1 MRFSDSIIASL
12 FKPINRKQFQQI
24 VDRHDGD
31 AYDKSFKSWD
41 HLVALSYAQL
51 SGIEGLRAL
60 EAAFN
65 ANPQH
70 HYHLGTGKLSR
81 STLADA
87 NARRPVGIFAE
98 VFARLVETA
107 DRRIRREGLE
117 MVRLIDSVQFRSAK
131 SSNGANGT
139 AASEA

>member
-1 MRFSDSIIASL
+1 MRFADSIIASL

-51 SGIEGLRAL
+51 SGTEGLRAL

-65 ANPQH
+65 ADPQH

-87 NARRPVGIFAE
+87 NGAG
-98 VFARLVETA
+98 
-107 DRRIRREGLE
+107 
-117 MVRLIDSVQFRSAK
+117 RSAFSPR
-131 SSNGANGT
+131 SSLGWSRPLTGGYGGKDWRWCG
-139 AASEA
+139 

>member
-51 SGIEGLRAL
+51 SGIEVCGRWKR
-60 EAAFN
+60 
-65 ANPQH
+65 PS
-70 HYHLGTGKLSR
+70 TPTR
-81 STLADA
+81 STITTWAPA
-87 NARRPVGIFAE
+87 NSP
-98 VFARLVETA
+98 
-107 DRRIRREGLE
+107 DRHWRTPMRAG
-117 MVRLIDSVQFRSAK
+117 RSAFSPR
-131 SSNGANGT
+131 SSPGWSRPLTGGYGGKDWRWCG
-139 AASEA
+139 